1 MVNAAGDSMSA
12 PPPAPAPEL
21 CVRGGAACYLC
32 GLSIVNGE
40 IAVVYRDERFWE
52 QTFLYH
58 ARCWAD
64 ADLPAK
70 SAAGAPRPA
79 PAIEL
84 PATPCLGCRAPIET
98 GDLIVREWVR
108 EGRGVRIFHA
118 RCVPRGD
125 RT

>member
-1 MVNAAGDSMSA
+1 MVSAAGDGMSA

-21 CVRGGAACYLC
+21 CVHGGEACYLC
-32 GLSIVNGE
+32 GLSMVSGE
-40 IAVVYRDERFWE
+40 MAVVYRDERFWE
-52 QTFLYH
+52 QQFIYH

-79 PAIEL
+79 PVVVL
-84 PATPCLGCRAPIET
+84 SATPCLGCHAPIEA

-108 EGRGVRIFHA
+108 GGRGVRIYHA
-118 RCVPRGD
+118 RCAPRDD
-125 RT
+125 RG